1 MSKLVV
7 IALLVAAVVFE
18 AAPAPAVAAEPDFV
32 VEVFPHPDP
41 ETRFSDTWGAAR
53 SGGRRH
59 HGTDITAEKLTP
71 VVAVADGFVELMRT
85 GSWLSGNYVTLR
97 HAGEWTSWYLHLN
110 NDNPG
115 TDDGKASPD
124 LTFAPGLEVGDF
136 VKAGDLIGFVG
147 DSGNAEPTVPHTHFE
162 LRHDGRAVNP
172 YPYLLAAWER
182 QQRFWDITGPLQLVA
197 LY

>member
-1 MSKLVV
+1 MTKLVFV
-7 IALLVAAVVFE
+7 ALLVAAN
-18 AAPAPAVAAEPDFV
+18 ALAPAPAPAVAAEPDFV

-41 ETRFSDTWGAAR
+41 DSHFSDTWGAAR

-59 HGTDITAEKLTP
+59 QGTDISAEKLTP
-71 VVAVADGFVELMRT
+71 VVAIADGFVELMRT
-85 GSWLSGNYVTLR
+85 GSWLSGNYVKLR
-97 HAGEWTSWYLHLN
+97 HADGWTSWYVHLN

-115 TDDGKASPD
+115 TDDGDAPPD

-136 VKAGDLIGFVG
+136 VNAGDLIGFVG

-182 QQRFWDITGPLQLVA
+182 QLRFWDITRVLQLVA

>member
-1 MSKLVV
+1 MSKLVL
-7 IALLVAAVVFE
+7 IAVLVAGIVLVP
-18 AAPAPAVAAEPDFV
+18 APAPASEPDFV
-32 VEVFPHPDP
+32 VEVFPHLDPD
-41 ETRFSDTWGAAR
+41 THFSDTWGAAR

-59 HGTDITAEKLTP
+59 KGTDISAEKLTP
-71 VVAVADGFVELMRT
+71 VVAVADGFVELVRT

-97 HAGEWTSWYLHLN
+97 HADGWTSWYLHLN

-115 TDDGKASPD
+115 TDDGDAPLD
-124 LTFAPGLEVGDF
+124 LTFAAGLQVGDF
-136 VKAGDLIGFVG
+136 VEAGQLIGFVG

-162 LRHDGRAVNP
+162 LRHDDRAVNP

-182 QQRFWDITGPLQLVA
+182 QQRFWEITGPLQLVA